1 MKSLSDIIEERNE
14 AVILEKIAAV
24 EETLGDHPAV
34 VETFDAALDLVKEAG
49 IEDTSEAID
58 VAYALTLEHLGLT
71 KTAEEVEMEKVAEE
85 LGQVAAHVAA
95 AAGVTLGD
103 LEKIASDEEAELFG
117 RALAQAVVRVVEN
130 A

>member
-1 MKSLSDIIEERNE
+1 MKSLSEILEDRKE
-14 AVILEKIAAV
+14 AEVIEKIAAV
-24 EETLGDHPAV
+24 EQTLGDHPEV

-49 IEDTSEAID
+49 IDDTSEAID
-58 VAYALTLEHLGLT
+58 VAYALTLEHLGFT
-71 KTAEEVEMEKVAEE
+71 KTAEEVEMEKVAED
-85 LGQVAAHVAA
+85 LGQVAAQVAA
-95 AAGVTLGD
+95 AAGVTLDD